1 MKKHDPRFFKLFY
14 LAAMAGSLLFMASCK
29 QATKFAQVK
38 YTAAQVNHWLDTSK
52 TDNFIFQ
59 FYTPDVGEVKKPYQ
73 LVSYVIDTAG
83 NYLNALHPDTL
94 AIAKDTTV
102 TLTGPAVLGNTYLSK
117 KAIIA
122 VISTDS
128 GKKRDYDYLVF
139 TPKVLAS
146 NQHLVYA
153 IGLIKNGVY
162 INYGDS
168 DTNGG
173 NIDSNPSPP
182 AKLP

>member
-1 MKKHDPRFFKLFY
+1 MKKHDPRFIKLFY
-14 LAAMAGSLLFMASCK
+14 LAVIAGSLLFMTSCK

-38 YTAAQVNHWLDTSK
+38 YTAAQVNHWLDSAK

-59 FYTPDVGEVKKPYQ
+59 FYTPNADDPKHPYQ

-94 AIAKDTTV
+94 GIAKDTTIC
-102 TLTGPAVLGNTYLSK
+102 LTGKAVLGNTYLTK

-122 VISTDS
+122 IISTDS
-128 GKKRDYDYLVF
+128 GKKRDYDYLTF
-139 TPKVLAS
+139 TPKIMAS
-146 NQHLVYA
+146 NQHVVYA
-153 IGLIKNGVY
+153 IGLVKNDMPIDYRDADTG
-162 INYGDS
+162 NGD
-168 DTNGG
+168 
-173 NIDSNPSPP
+173 IDSNPSPP